1 LNKLTGALWRSAFVA
16 TLFAIHPINV
26 ESVAWIAERKNV
38 LSTFFLISTI
48 LFYVRYVKSP
58 DYKKYFPVLICFAL
72 GLMSKS
78 MLVTLPCVLLLL
90 DYWPLNRMQTNLQ
103 NEDQIQTQISSL
115 SKKSSFS
122 FLILEKFPLFVLS
135 FISVFFTLYAAR
147 ACNTIAG
154 FESFPFSRRIY
165 NVIFSY
171 SWYIKKFFC
180 PTDLAAFYPHAVSTW
195 QFFTALLFL
204 IVVTFFVCRY
214 FRKYPY
220 LLVGWLWYL
229 GTLVPVIGIVQ
240 VGFQTMA
247 DRYAYV
253 PLIGIF
259 IMTAWGLPQL
269 LFKMKNGRLMAAVI
283 AAIFIVIVSLTTYLQ
298 VHVWKNNYSL
308 LGHALSAYPEN
319 YSALQFRSEHK
330 TPDK

>member
-1 LNKLTGALWRSAFVA
+1 M
-16 TLFAIHPINV
+16 

-78 MLVTLPCVLLLL
+78 MLVTLPFVLLLL
-90 DYWPLNRMQTNLQ
+90 DYWPLNRMRANLQ
-103 NEDQIQTQISSL
+103 TKDQIQTQTQIL
-115 SKKSSFS
+115 SKKSRIS
-122 FLILEKFPLFVLS
+122 FLIWEKVPLFVLS

-147 ACNTIAG
+147 SCKTIAG

-171 SWYIKKFFC
+171 SWYIKKFFW
-180 PTDLAAFYPHAVSTW
+180 PTDLAAFYPHAVTTL
-195 QFFTALLFL
+195 QFLAALLFL
-204 IVVTFFVCRY
+204 IIITFFVY
-214 FRKYPY
+214 KNFRKHPY
-220 LLVGWLWYL
+220 LLVGLLWYL
-229 GTLVPVIGIVQ
+229 VTLVPVIGIVQ
-240 VGFQTMA
+240 VGYQTMA

-259 IMTAWGLPQL
+259 IVAAWGLPQL
-269 LFKMKNGRLMAAVI
+269 ILKIKKDKIIAPFIAVT
-283 AAIFIVIVSLTTYLQ
+283 FIVIMTLVTYLQ

-308 LGHALSAYPEN
+308 LGHALNAYPEN
-319 YSALQFRSEHK
+319 YSALQFRPERK